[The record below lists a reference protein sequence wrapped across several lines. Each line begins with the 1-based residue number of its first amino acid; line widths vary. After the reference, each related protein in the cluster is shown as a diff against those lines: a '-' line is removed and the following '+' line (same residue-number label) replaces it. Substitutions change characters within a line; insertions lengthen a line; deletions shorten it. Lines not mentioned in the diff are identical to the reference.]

1 MNTVRSSRSPTT
13 NVLERATWILS
24 TFAPTRKVA
33 SSWLPL
39 TNWQQ
44 TAALTFPEDTWVL
57 IISTPS
63 IIGRGNPISPYSER
77 TQWFQFRSCLVQ
89 PMLTISSS
97 SNFIYTGWSIQLRGW
112 YPEEPVIWLFANLPK
127 ACWANCTTCPF
138 QGNIHSRGAYCLVLG
153 WSLCQRRHPL
163 KSAGV

>member
-1 MNTVRSSRSPTT
+1 MYIIVWEVNTGTRVTGVNVYCKVITESYHKSS
-13 NVLERATWILS
+13 RATWILF

-77 TQWFQFRSCLVQ
+77 TQWIQFRSCLVQ

-97 SNFIYTGWSIQLRGW
+97 SNFIYTGWHIQLRGW

-127 ACWANCTTCPF
+127 AW
-138 QGNIHSRGAYCLVLG
+138 GELIVLRV
-153 WSLCQRRHPL
+153 LFKVTYIPEEL
-163 KSAGV
+163 TV